1 MQNNPFAQQMMLM
14 MQQGGQNPQA
24 YVAQL
29 LQQNPQFAQQIQGRN
44 VQQMAAQALQQMGI
58 NPQAFFQNPQQF
70 LGMMTRGRR

>member
-29 LQQNPQFAQQIQGRN
+29 LQQNPQFAHQIQGRN